1 MPLPFILGAA
11 ALGAAGFGAK
21 KAFDGFNTKSE
32 AEEIKKIAGESYDIY
47 KKCFDDENQQVSEYL
62 EELGNLQ
69 LKIGSDFKEF
79 KEISDELLGKIEQ
92 SDLEK
97 KITVPSHQL
106 NKIADLSMSATA
118 YLGQLAGGA
127 VAGAAAAYAVYGG
140 VMALAAASTGT
151 PIAALAGAAAHN
163 AAMAAIGGGSLA
175 AGGFGMAGGAMVLGA
190 VVAAPIIAIAGLGFN
205 MHAEKAKQ
213 NAVAYKEEVNQ
224 AVEKMKLSIE
234 HLNKTSSY
242 VTDLIVEIKRIDG
255 QFNQYFDKLKSI
267 NTLLKDGTLDFDSLK
282 DSILLTINNGYILA
296 AILTDIITTPLFK
309 VKKNSFDK
317 MVMDGDQPV
326 MELDENG
333 LQILNKEEMK
343 TAVLKGSNEEISK
356 ALKS

>member
-1 MPLPFILGAA
+1 MKKNNQLAQRLALILSKLNQGVRLDVQQLSEEFGVSLRTIQRDINRFDFLEWEEKGARYY
-11 ALGAAGFGAK
+11 
-21 KAFDGFNTKSE
+21 
-32 AEEIKKIAGESYDIY
+32 KI
-47 KKCFDDENQQVSEYL
+47 
-62 EELGNLQ
+62 
-69 LKIGSDFKEF
+69 
-79 KEISDELLGKIEQ
+79 
-92 SDLEK
+92 
-97 KITVPSHQL
+97 
-106 NKIADLSMSATA
+106 
-118 YLGQLAGGA
+118 GQLAGGA

-151 PIAALAGAAAHN
+151 PIAALAGAVAHN